1 MRSAR
6 ASATR
11 RRCEAVATPMGR
23 SPPLRLGV
31 CVVTTVPGFHVEVRP
46 ATGRAA
52 GERDA
57 RTPRVAIPALPDV
70 LA

>member
-31 CVVTTVPGFHVEVRP
+31 CVVTTVPGFHIEVRP
-46 ATGRAA
+46 VTGRVPS
-52 GERDA
+52 GRDA
-57 RTPRVAIPALPDV
+57 RAPKVAIPGAP
-70 LA
+70 A